1 VLTGEQERRPLSTE
15 VRLEGGGVLVKL
27 RLKTRIGAF
36 VQQLE
41 RGLEV
46 GGARKQ
52 TVPCVDLGTEAVGL
66 TKDLLG
72 GALVVPEARLERQC
86 VELCDAL
93 LFGLEVK
100 GAPRST
106 GSARRAR
113 G

>member
-1 VLTGEQERRPLSTE
+1 MLTGEQERRALSTE
-15 VRLEGGGVLVKL
+15 VRLEGRGVLVKL
-27 RLKTRIGAF
+27 RLKTRIRAF

-41 RGLEV
+41 GGLEIR
-46 GGARKQ
+46 GTRQQAF
-52 TVPCVDLGTEAVGL
+52 PIVDLRTKAVGL
-66 TKDLLG
+66 AKDLLG
-72 GALVVPEARLERQC
+72 GALVVPEPRLEGQC

-106 GSARRAR
+106 GSARRGR